1 MLVDPN
7 QSSSRRSS
15 PWTLLL
21 ALLFGLGASTAA
33 TWVSARSAARP
44 VPTQSSRLPGLRHT
58 VPTDV
63 PLTIHGGD
71 LKMSALRSALPKG
84 ASANRTSGE
93 IRVQGVGA
101 GHLAAIVYSLKG
113 GKNATIT
120 RTGQAARPKA
130 LTKAERDAVN
140 EINEAMVRVA
150 LSTNFGRG
158 FTGDGGDKSQ
168 VERSVYPVPTCMKMQ
183 CDSCGDPPEGGLDC
197 SDLKDARDR
206 ALDELSEAEA
216 TVAIWQAALQAHKD
230 MAFYGGIAGMV
241 SDMVSAATTVLS
253 AGTATGAA
261 RAGAR
266 LLIQM
271 ARDGALE
278 ALMEELGIPG
288 LADMSEAAVEAAL
301 SKAETKRV
309 AAAAKY
315 AAAHKAWVDCMNDPA
330 AMSASELAEY
340 RDALK
345 AWNRCRYNVYF
356 GLAPQ
361 CELVEVACP

>member
-1 MLVDPN
+1 MLVDHNP
-7 QSSSRRSS
+7 SRSRRTS

-21 ALLFGLGASTAA
+21 ALLFGLGASTGA
-33 TWVSARSAARP
+33 TWVSARSAAHP
-44 VPTQSSRLPGLRHT
+44 LPTQSSRLPGLRHDA
-58 VPTDV
+58 PTNV
-63 PLTIHGGD
+63 PLTIHGGN
-71 LKMSALRSALPKG
+71 LKVSALRAALPKG
-84 ASANRTSGE
+84 ATASRVAGD
-93 IRVQGVGA
+93 IRVEGVGA

-113 GKNATIT
+113 GKKATIGPA
-120 RTGQAARPKA
+120 GQAARPSA

-140 EINEAMVRVA
+140 AINEAMIRVA

-158 FTGDGGDKSQ
+158 FTGEDGDKSR

-197 SDLKDARDR
+197 SDLKAARDR
-206 ALDELSEAEA
+206 ALDELFGAEA

-241 SDMVSAATTVLS
+241 SDMVSAASTVLS

-288 LADMSEAAVEAAL
+288 LADMSEAAVEEAL
-301 SKAETKRV
+301 SKAEKKRV

-361 CELVEVACP
+361 CEMVEVTCP